1 MPRPDGYDTLCLVS
15 SAFWKLAVMD
25 EVARCPHCG
34 AIKGGTAAAIDA
46 LYCEVSRINDLA
58 ERQRPTPQDVTEAIE
73 VTRELD
79 AAKAREA
86 ELLREIRLLRE
97 TVARLRGG
105 SRVTST

>member
-1 MPRPDGYDTLCLVS
+1 
-15 SAFWKLAVMD
+15 MD

-46 LYCEVSRINDLA
+46 LYHEVSRIKDLA
-58 ERQRPTPQDVTEAIE
+58 ERRRPTPQDVADDT
-73 VTRELD
+73 
-79 AAKAREA
+79 AKAREA

-97 TVARLRGG
+97 TVARLRGS

>member
-1 MPRPDGYDTLCLVS
+1 
-15 SAFWKLAVMD
+15 MD

-46 LYCEVSRINDLA
+46 LYREVSRIKDLA
-58 ERQRPTPQDVTEAIE
+58 QRQRPAPRDLTD
-73 VTRELD
+73 D

-86 ELLREIRLLRE
+86 ELIREIRLLRE
-97 TVARLRGG
+97 TVARLRGS

>member
-1 MPRPDGYDTLCLVS
+1 
-15 SAFWKLAVMD
+15 MD

-46 LYCEVSRINDLA
+46 LYREVSRIKDLA
-58 ERQRPTPQDVTEAIE
+58 ERRQAASQDVTDE
-73 VTRELD
+73 

-97 TVARLRGG
+97 TVARLRGS

>member
-1 MPRPDGYDTLCLVS
+1 
-15 SAFWKLAVMD
+15 LAVMD

-46 LYCEVSRINDLA
+46 LYREVSRIKDLA
-58 ERQRPTPQDVTEAIE
+58 ERRQAASQDVTDE
-73 VTRELD
+73 

-97 TVARLRGG
+97 TVARLRGS